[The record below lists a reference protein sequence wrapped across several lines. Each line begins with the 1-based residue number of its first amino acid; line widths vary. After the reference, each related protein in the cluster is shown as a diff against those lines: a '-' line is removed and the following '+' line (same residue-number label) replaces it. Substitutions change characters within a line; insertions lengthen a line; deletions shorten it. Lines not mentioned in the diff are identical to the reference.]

1 MRNIG
6 VRYDKLTDESYSIF
20 TLFDDVKAIE
30 RREKL
35 ERAVDE
41 IRDRF
46 GYLSIQ
52 KGNSLMEGS
61 RVKERS
67 KLIGGHCGGMDGIK

>member
-1 MRNIG
+1 M
-6 VRYDKLTDESYSIF
+6 
-20 TLFDDVKAIE
+20 E

-46 GYLSIQ
+46 GYLAIQ

-67 KLIGGHCGGMDGIK
+67 KLIGGHCGGMDGMI